1 MQRRFSVSTVLL
13 VHGAWQ
19 SAACWTEVISILGS
33 LGKRG
38 MAVTLT
44 GLGCD
49 TRHLNPEIRL
59 STHIND
65 VVAVMDSGA
74 GPFVLVGHSYGGMV
88 VTGACEQRP
97 DKALG
102 TIYVDGFVPRDGQSA
117 QHLLPQA
124 IAETFQSMASE
135 QGDGWRLPAGDFL
148 LDVWGTRDP
157 AHRAKVKQ
165 DLSDFTIRCF
175 EEVLHLPVAQTRT
188 KPQGYI
194 ASGLKHEY
202 PGRSVFAKFVEEAR
216 ADGWLLMQ
224 VDAGHT
230 CEVEKP
236 HEVALAISAFM
247 DHLGAT
253 AR

>member
-1 MQRRFSVSTVLL
+1 MKTLL

-19 SAACWTEVISILGS
+19 STACWGEVLSTLGS

-38 MAVTLT
+38 VAVTLT
-44 GLGCD
+44 GLGGD
-49 TRHLNPEIRL
+49 TRHLNRQVRL
-59 STHIND
+59 STHVED
-65 VVAVMDSGA
+65 VVRAIDSA
-74 GPFVLVGHSYGGMV
+74 GGPCVLVGHSYGGMV

-97 DKALG
+97 DQVFG
-102 TIYVDGFVPRDGQSA
+102 IVYVDGFVPESGKSA
-117 QHLLPQA
+117 LQMLPQA
-124 IAETFQSMASE
+124 IAQVFQSMANE

-148 LDVWGTRDP
+148 LDVWGTRDL
-157 AHRAKVKQ
+157 AHRAKIRQ

-175 EEVLHLPVAQTRT
+175 EEVLHLPSGEARN
-188 KPQGYI
+188 KPRGYI

-202 PGRSVFAKFVEEAR
+202 PARTVFETFVEEAR

-236 HEVALAISAFM
+236 EEVARAISAFV
-247 DHLGAT
+247 DRVVDT
-253 AR
+253 AP